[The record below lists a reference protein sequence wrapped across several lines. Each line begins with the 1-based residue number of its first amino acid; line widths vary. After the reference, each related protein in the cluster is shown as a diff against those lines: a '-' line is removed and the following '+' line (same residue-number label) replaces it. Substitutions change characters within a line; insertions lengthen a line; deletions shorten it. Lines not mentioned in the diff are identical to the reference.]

1 MLGAPNLTEALV
13 EKLYTLPYPKDYSF
27 HTFFINHYP
36 NDIERYGVI
45 YSSSGVPEFL
55 LLLELFPKAPDLSGL
70 GRKKLGEIE
79 VYEGYTT
86 KFPLIEL
93 TWPGRPKSTLTCI
106 AKQGVM
112 TLAGIGSPESTADF
126 LEQLLA
132 AEAAGRL
139 DELVRLFSG
148 FALLPRNLNGIS
160 PITAFFGYLNQTD
173 DSGSM
178 HMISSARANFLLG
191 KDFVSIELRRGC
203 EHEECLPGLL
213 PDLAGA
219 KNTRLDGEQE
229 IIRATTDAGSY
240 VYHYSPEKRFSAIS
254 SCPAAS
260 SRDFS
265 AEMRQLVRSALA
277 NLDRQASQQPKSD
290 S

>member
-1 MLGAPNLTEALV
+1 MPGSPNLTEALL
-13 EKLYTLPYPKDYSF
+13 ELLYTLPYPKNYFF

-36 NDIERYGVI
+36 NDIQRYGVI
-45 YSSSGVPEFL
+45 YSTSDVPEFL
-55 LLLELFPKAPDLSGL
+55 LLVELFPKAPDLSGL
-70 GRKKLGEIE
+70 KLKKLGETD

-106 AKQGVM
+106 TKQGVM

-132 AEAAGRL
+132 AEAAGRR

-148 FALLPRNLNGIS
+148 FALLPQDLNGAS
-160 PITAFFGYLNQTD
+160 PVTAFFSYLSQAD

-178 HMISSARANFLLG
+178 HMISSAKANFRLG
-191 KDFVSIELRRGC
+191 KDFVSIELRQGC

-213 PDLAGA
+213 PDLADT
-219 KNTRLDGEQE
+219 KKTRLSGEQE
-229 IIRATTDAGSY
+229 IIQATTDAGSY

-254 SCPAAS
+254 SIYADS

-265 AEMRQLVRSALA
+265 AEMRQLVSSVLA
-277 NLDRQASQQPKSD
+277 NLDNQGSQKPASD